1 MKSFIAPMSLISLAL
16 SAMGDAAT
24 VPVND
29 ITRRGTEICDQW
41 GTTTTDKFTLYNN
54 LWNQGKDPNGK
65 QCTTLDSSKGNTIA
79 WHTSYSWAGNAPNE
93 VKSYAS
99 AALKFTPQIL
109 STVKSLKSDWTW
121 RPANCLRNSYSNTNI
136 VADVAYDLFLSST
149 PTGSEEYE
157 IMVWLAALG
166 GAGPISST
174 GKAIATVT
182 LNGVEWDV
190 WVGPNGQMTVY
201 SFVAKSTVSH
211 FSGDLLD
218 FFDYL
223 VKNQG
228 LPNGKYL
235 KTVQAGTEPFTGTS
249 ELTVSNYSVELL

>member
-1 MKSFIAPMSLISLAL
+1 MKSVVAPMSLISLAL
-16 SAMGDAAT
+16 SAVGNAAT

-29 ITRRGTEICDQW
+29 ITRRGTEICEQY

-54 LWNQGKDPNGK
+54 LWNQDKDTNAK
-65 QCTTLDSSKGNTIA
+65 QCTTLDSSNGNTIA

-93 VKSYAS
+93 VKSYAN
-99 AALKFTPQIL
+99 AGLKFTPQIL
-109 STVKSLKSDWTW
+109 STVKSLKSAWTW
-121 RPANCLRNSYSNTNI
+121 SYSNTNI

-174 GKAIATVT
+174 GKTIATVT

-201 SFVAKSTVSH
+201 SFVAKSTVTD

-228 LPNGKYL
+228 LPNDKYL

>member
-1 MKSFIAPMSLISLAL
+1 MHVVTNVL
-16 SAMGDAAT
+16 
-24 VPVND
+24 
-29 ITRRGTEICDQW
+29 
-41 GTTTTDKFTLYNN
+41 
-54 LWNQGKDPNGK
+54 
-65 QCTTLDSSKGNTIA
+65 
-79 WHTSYSWAGNAPNE
+79 PNE
-93 VKSYAS
+93 Q
-99 AALKFTPQIL
+99 PP
-109 STVKSLKSDWTW
+109 
-121 RPANCLRNSYSNTNI
+121 PANCPRNSYSNTNI

-149 PTGSEEYE
+149 PSGSEEYE

-201 SFVAKSTVSH
+201 SFVAKSTVTD

-218 FFDYL
+218 FLDYL
-223 VKNQG
+223 VKDQG
-228 LPNGKYL
+228 LPNNKYL

-249 ELTVSNYSVELL
+249 ELTVSDYSVELL

>member
-54 LWNQGKDPNGK
+54 LWNQAKDPNSK
-65 QCTTLDSSKGNTIA
+65 QLEQRQHHRIA
-79 WHTSYSWAGNAPNE
+79 HL
-93 VKSYAS
+93 VLSYAS
-99 AALKFTPQIL
+99 AGLKFTPQIL
-109 STVKSLKSDWTW
+109 STVKSLKSAWTW
-121 RPANCLRNSYSNTNI
+121 SYSNTNI

-149 PTGSEEYE
+149 PSGSEEYE

-201 SFVAKSTVSH
+201 SFVAKSTVTD

-218 FFDYL
+218 FLDYL
-223 VKNQG
+223 VKDQG
-228 LPNGKYL
+228 LPNNKYL

>member
-16 SAMGDAAT
+16 AAMGDAAT
-24 VPVND
+24 VPAND

-109 STVKSLKSDWTW
+109 STVKSIKSDWTW
-121 RPANCLRNSYSNTNI
+121 SYSNTNI

-223 VKNQG
+223 VKDQG